1 MMYLDF
7 MNNIVFDTAKK
18 QDIPV
23 LIRLR
28 IAYMIDDYGS
38 ISEYERN
45 AMEQHLPN
53 YFERKL
59 GNELIAFVARTG
71 TRLVA
76 TAYLLIIEKP
86 ANPSLPNGLEGEV
99 LNVFTEQE
107 YRGQGIATRLMKEL
121 IEYAKE
127 KKLCRIDLKAT
138 EEGYVLYKK
147 LGFEERTQKYKDMR
161 LVVKNN

>member
-7 MNNIVFDTAKK
+7 MNNLVFDTAKK
-18 QDIPV
+18 EDIPE

-28 IAYMIDDYGS
+28 IAYMIDDYDS

-45 AMEQHLPN
+45 AMEQQLPN

-59 GNELIAFVARTG
+59 GKDLIAFVARTG

-86 ANPSLPNGLEGEV
+86 ANPAYS
-99 LNVFTEQE
+99 T
-107 YRGQGIATRLMKEL
+107 
-121 IEYAKE
+121 
-127 KKLCRIDLKAT
+127 D
-138 EEGYVLYKK
+138 
-147 LGFEERTQKYKDMR
+147 
-161 LVVKNN
+161 

>member
-1 MMYLDF
+1 
-7 MNNIVFDTAKK
+7 MNNLTFNTAKK
-18 QDIPV
+18 DDIPE

-38 ISEYERN
+38 ISEYERH
-45 AMEQHLPN
+45 AMERQLPD

-59 GNELIAFVARTG
+59 GKDLIAFVARDG
-71 TRLVA
+71 RKLVA

-86 ANPSLPNGLEGEV
+86 ANPALPNGLEGEV

-107 YRGQGIATRLMKEL
+107 YRGQGIATRLMKEM
-121 IEYAKE
+121 IAYAKE
-127 KKLCRIDLKAT
+127 KQLCRIDLKAT
-138 EEGYVLYKK
+138 EDGYVLYKK

-161 LVVKNN
+161 LPLHAVIEGKK

>member
-7 MNNIVFDTAKK
+7 MNNLVFDTAKK
-18 QDIPV
+18 EDIPE

-45 AMEQHLPN
+45 AMERQLPN
-53 YFERKL
+53 YLERKL
-59 GNELIAFVARTG
+59 GKELIAFVARTG

-107 YRGQGIATRLMKEL
+107 YRGQGVATRLMKEL

>member
-7 MNNIVFDTAKK
+7 MNNLVFDTAKK
-18 QDIPV
+18 EDIPE

-45 AMEQHLPN
+45 AMERQLPN
-53 YFERKL
+53 YLERKL
-59 GNELIAFVARTG
+59 GNELIAFVARRETH
-71 TRLVA
+71 LVA

-107 YRGQGIATRLMKEL
+107 YRGQGIATRLMKEM
-121 IEYAKE
+121 ITYAKE

-147 LGFEERTQKYKDMR
+147 LGFEDRTQKYKDMR
-161 LVVKNN
+161 LICK